1 VDTGRQAEILLMI
14 KNREKEAFR
23 ALYDEYYEDLLLYC
37 HRIVGDIHAAE
48 DVVQG
53 SFVHW
58 WHSGR
63 LERFS
68 GDLDRY
74 LFRAVRNRSLKYKD
88 QRQKVSEAERSVAA
102 AENDGSSVT
111 AWDQE
116 SVDRLYY
123 HIHQLPEK
131 CRRVFLMACLDDKPY
146 RQVAEELGVS
156 INTVKTQMKIALKY
170 LRENL
175 RGRLFL
181 NMLFLFSKKDQG
193 SKMIKSSSTFV

>member
-1 VDTGRQAEILLMI
+1 MI

-23 ALYDEYYEDLLLYC
+23 ALYDEYYDDLLLYC

-48 DVVQG
+48 DIVQG

-63 LERFS
+63 LESFS

-74 LFRAVRNRSLKYKD
+74 LFRAVRNRSLKYKE
-88 QRQKVSEAERSVAA
+88 QRQKTNEAERSA
-102 AENDGSSVT
+102 AENDAAHDT

-116 SVDRLYY
+116 SIDNLYY

-175 RGRLFL
+175 RGQLFL
-181 NMLFLFSKKDQG
+181 NMLFLLSKKYQG
-193 SKMIKSSSTFV
+193 PEMIKPSSTLV

>member
-1 VDTGRQAEILLMI
+1 VDTGRQAEILLLI
-14 KNREKEAFR
+14 RNRDRGAFR

-53 SFVHW
+53 CFVDW

-74 LFRAVRNRSLKYKD
+74 LFRATRNRSLKYKEK
-88 QRQKVSEAERSVAA
+88 RQKVSEAERSA
-102 AENDGSSVT
+102 AENDAAPAT

-116 SVDRLYY
+116 SVDNLYY
-123 HIHQLPEK
+123 HIHRLPER

-146 RQVAEELGVS
+146 RQVAEELGIS

-181 NMLFLFSKKDQG
+181 DMLFLFSKGRQG
-193 SKMIKSSSTFV
+193 AGKPGSTFA